1 MTSTKSTK
9 PAGQAHWRTWVVTL
23 AAVLGVAVTFRLG
36 VWQLSRAEEKTSLQA
51 HIDAQA
57 LQAPLQADHALAH
70 PEQWIQ
76 VHRPVA
82 LQGQWLTAQ
91 TVYLDNRNHHGQAGF
106 WVLTPLRW
114 APGQVVWVQRGWV
127 QRDLRD
133 AAKAP
138 PINTPTGTVLVTGRI
153 AAPLSHMVE
162 LSAPE
167 TSSQV
172 GQQARIQVNLDMA
185 QMQSL
190 VNDNVNAVVIQTGQ
204 DSDGL
209 RRDWPVIAQSA
220 DKNKGYAFQ
229 WFALSALIAGLYL
242 WFQWIQPIRHARQHN

>member
-1 MTSTKSTK
+1 
-9 PAGQAHWRTWVVTL
+9 
-23 AAVLGVAVTFRLG
+23 
-36 VWQLSRAEEKTSLQA
+36 
-51 HIDAQA
+51 
-57 LQAPLQADHALAH
+57 
-70 PEQWIQ
+70 
-76 VHRPVA
+76 
-82 LQGQWLTAQ
+82 
-91 TVYLDNRNHHGQAGF
+91 
-106 WVLTPLRW
+106 
-114 APGQVVWVQRGWV
+114 
-127 QRDLRD
+127 
-133 AAKAP
+133 
-138 PINTPTGTVLVTGRI
+138 
-153 AAPLSHMVE
+153 MVE

-167 TSSQV
+167 TTNQV